1 MEKPEGEQ
9 LFEYKVDPDKV
20 EEIKEKLE
28 EIKEKLEEIKEKL
41 EEYIKVIQNKE
52 FHATPGFKICQWCE
66 YSDICD
72 AKKIEE

>member
-20 EEIKEKLE
+20 EK
-28 EIKEKLEEIKEKL
+28 IKEKL

-52 FHATPGFKICQWCE
+52 FHATPSFKICQWCE

>member
-20 EEIKEKLE
+20 EK
-28 EIKEKLEEIKEKL
+28 IKEKL